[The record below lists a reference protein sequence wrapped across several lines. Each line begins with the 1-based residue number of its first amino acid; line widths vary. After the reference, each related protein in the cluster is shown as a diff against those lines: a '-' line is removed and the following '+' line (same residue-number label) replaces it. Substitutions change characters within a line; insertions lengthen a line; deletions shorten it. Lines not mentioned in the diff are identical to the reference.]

1 MQPGCR
7 TSLEAWEDAS
17 GGEAS
22 CAVGPLCLKRLSNG
36 LIRGLS
42 NQPVALGR
50 RGAIGC
56 ATPRHTPRTG
66 PTPANH
72 GSPPLPSC
80 WRPAPRWTTYLPNP
94 AHKYPDL
101 YDFTVWI
108 DWDLPTLFILY
119 STTEPGSYLW
129 AGAGTALLSSDGYPL
144 QGSSAE
150 QCQHSCCNGRSRLYH
165 RDRYDHRPSP
175 CQATNRG
182 DTPLGRQRLALCSD
196 RGRHHAWEG

>member
-1 MQPGCR
+1 MNQNLDLTDWKHLMQPGCR

-56 ATPRHTPRTG
+56 VTPRHTPRTG

-119 STTEPGSYLW
+119 STTEPGYLPMGW
-129 AGAGTALLSSDGYPL
+129 SRYCSS
-144 QGSSAE
+144 Q
-150 QCQHSCCNGRSRLYH
+150 
-165 RDRYDHRPSP
+165 
-175 CQATNRG
+175 
-182 DTPLGRQRLALCSD
+182 
-196 RGRHHAWEG
+196 